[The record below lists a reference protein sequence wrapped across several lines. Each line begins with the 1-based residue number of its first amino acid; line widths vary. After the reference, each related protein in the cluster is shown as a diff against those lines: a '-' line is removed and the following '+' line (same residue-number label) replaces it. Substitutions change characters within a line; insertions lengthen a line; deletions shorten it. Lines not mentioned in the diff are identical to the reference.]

1 MIRAGDHRGFSLIE
15 LMVVVSVLG
24 IVAAIAVP
32 NYLRY
37 QGKSRQAEAKTNLG
51 AVFVAEQTFFG
62 ENSRFSSLSQAGYGL
77 AAATNRYA
85 YRSHGT
91 DATGADTGVEVIPPG
106 VGVDPGENF
115 IHSSA
120 STLSGFT
127 ATATANLDNDGMIDM
142 WHVNDLKQNL
152 QTPDANDI
160 S

>member
-1 MIRAGDHRGFSLIE
+1 MIRAGDQKGFSLIE

-24 IVAAIAVP
+24 IVAAVAVP

-51 AVFVAEQTFFG
+51 AIFAAEAAFFG
-62 ENSRFSSLSQAGYGL
+62 ENSRFGSATQAGYAL

-91 DATGADTGVEVIPPG
+91 DPTGADTGEEVIPPG

-115 IHSSA
+115 IPSG
-120 STLSGFT
+120 STLNGFT
-127 ATATANLDNDGMIDM
+127 ATATANLDNDGVIDM

-152 QTPDANDI
+152 QVPDANDI